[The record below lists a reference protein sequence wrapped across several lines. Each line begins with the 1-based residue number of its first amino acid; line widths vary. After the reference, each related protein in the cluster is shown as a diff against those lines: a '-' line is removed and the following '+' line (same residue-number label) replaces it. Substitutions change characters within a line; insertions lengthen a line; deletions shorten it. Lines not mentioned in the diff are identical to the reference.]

1 MFRPFPIFVGLR
13 YTKAKRRS
21 HFVSFISFT
30 SMLGLILGVMVM
42 ILVLSVM
49 NGFDREMRER
59 ILGMIPQVMVKTYQ
73 PIDDWQALAKLIKQ
87 KNPDVIAV
95 APSLEMQGMLSAN
108 KQIESIQVNGIDPS
122 AEKNVSI
129 INNYMIQGKLNDLVP
144 SEFGIIIGSGIAKK
158 LNVVL
163 DDKITF
169 IMPEASV
176 TPAGIFPRMK
186 RFTIKGIFHAGA
198 GELDNH
204 FAMVNIQDANR
215 LIRLPVDQ
223 TLELRLKLKDI
234 FKSDTIAMDVLKS
247 IPNGK
252 NFYANTWKGSYGS
265 LYQAIRLEKNM
276 IGMLLLLIVAVAAFN
291 IISTLVMVVTD
302 KKSDIAI
309 LRTLGASPAQIM
321 AIFMVQGTVIGVI
334 GTFVGGI
341 LGILAA
347 LNISHILAWVQKII
361 GHQFLNSEI
370 YFIDYIPSQIM
381 LSDVVTICGAALLL
395 SFLATLYPAW
405 RAARIQPAEALR
417 YE

>member
-1 MFRPFPIFVGLR
+1 MFKPFPIFVGLR
-13 YTKAKRRS
+13 YTRAKRSS

-59 ILGMIPQVMVKTYQ
+59 VLGMIPQATIETYQ
-73 PIDDWQALAKLIKQ
+73 PIKDWQALASTIKQ
-87 KNPDVIAV
+87 NPEVVGV
-95 APSLEMQGMLSAN
+95 APFLKMQGMLSYN
-108 KQIESIQVNGIDPS
+108 GQIESILANGIDPQ
-122 AEKNVSI
+122 AEDEVSI
-129 INNYMIQGKLNDLVP
+129 ISRYFTEGKLADLKP
-144 SEFGIIIGSGIAKK
+144 SEFGIIIGSGIANK
-158 LNVVL
+158 LKAQVG
-163 DDKITF
+163 DKITY

-186 RFTIKGIFHAGA
+186 RFTIKGIFHAGT

-204 FAMVNIQDANR
+204 FAMMHIQDTNR
-215 LIRLPVDQ
+215 LIRLPVND
-223 TLELRLKLKDI
+223 TLSLRLQLKDL
-234 FKSDTIAMDVLKS
+234 FQANEVAMDVLRS
-247 IPNGK
+247 LPNPRSY
-252 NFYANTWKGSYGS
+252 YATTWKSSYGG

-309 LRTLGASPAQIM
+309 LRTLGASPRQIM

-334 GTFVGGI
+334 GTIIGGI

-347 LNISHILAWVQKII
+347 LKISSVLAWIQTIS

-381 LSDVVTICGAALLL
+381 LDDVVIICGAALLL

>member
-1 MFRPFPIFVGLR
+1 MFKPFPIFVGLR
-13 YTKAKRRS
+13 YTRAKRRS

-59 ILGMIPQVMVKTYQ
+59 VLGMIPQATIETYQ
-73 PIDDWQALAKLIKQ
+73 PIDDWQALAKNIKQ
-87 KNPDVIAV
+87 NPEVIGV
-95 APSLEMQGMLSAN
+95 APFLKMQGMLSFN
-108 KQIESIQVNGIDPS
+108 GQIESILANGIDPQ
-122 AEKNVSI
+122 AENNVSI
-129 INNYMIQGKLNDLVP
+129 ISQYFTEGTLDDLVP

-158 LNVVL
+158 LNAKIGN
-163 DDKITF
+163 KITY

-186 RFTIKGIFHAGA
+186 RFTVKGIFHAGT

-204 FAMVNIQDANR
+204 FAMVHIQDANR
-215 LIRLPVDQ
+215 LVRLPVNQ
-223 TLELRLKLKDI
+223 TLSLRLQLKDL
-234 FKSDTIAMDVLKS
+234 FQANEVAMDVLKNL
-247 IPNGK
+247 PNPRS
-252 NFYANTWKGSYGS
+252 FYATTWKSSYGG

-309 LRTLGASPAQIM
+309 LRTLGATPTEIM
-321 AIFMVQGTVIGVI
+321 SIFMVQGTIIGVI
-334 GTFVGGI
+334 GTFIGGI
-341 LGILAA
+341 LGVLAA
-347 LNISHILAWVQKII
+347 LKISNILAWIQTIT

-381 LSDVVTICGAALLL
+381 IKDVVIICGAALLL